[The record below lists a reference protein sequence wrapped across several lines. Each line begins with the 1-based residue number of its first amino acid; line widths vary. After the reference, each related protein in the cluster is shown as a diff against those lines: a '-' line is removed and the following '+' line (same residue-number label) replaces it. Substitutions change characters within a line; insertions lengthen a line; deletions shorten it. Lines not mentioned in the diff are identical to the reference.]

1 MYTDDMMILCL
12 RYIVNEQ
19 EALETLMD
27 AWLSFFGKI
36 DSFVWR
42 GEGSTKAWLKKIV
55 TNQCLMR
62 LRKKR
67 LPVITP
73 DYMPE
78 HVQSNEDDIIG
89 HLAAKE
95 ILELLRQLPDMHRT
109 VFNLCIF
116 EEMPH
121 HEVAA
126 LLEMT
131 ESTSRSYLFRAREI
145 LKKQLLNT
153 RI

>member
-1 MYTDDMMILCL
+1 MMILCL

-27 AWLSFFGKI
+27 AWLSFFGNI
-36 DSFVWR
+36 DSFEWR
-42 GEGSTKAWLKKIV
+42 GDGSTKAWLKKIV

-67 LPVITP
+67 LPVVTP
-73 DYMPE
+73 KDMPE

-109 VFNLCIF
+109 VFNLCVF
-116 EEMPH
+116 EDMSH
-121 HEVAA
+121 HEVA
-126 LLEMT
+126 LMLGIP

-145 LKKQLLNT
+145 LKKQLVNT